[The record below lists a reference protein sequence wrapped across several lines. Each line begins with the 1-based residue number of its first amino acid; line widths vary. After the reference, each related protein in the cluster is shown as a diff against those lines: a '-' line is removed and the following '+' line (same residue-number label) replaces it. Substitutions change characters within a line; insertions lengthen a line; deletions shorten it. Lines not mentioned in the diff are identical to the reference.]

1 MTAGET
7 GSGPATALALASVRI
22 IRGNPS
28 LDEVAALATVLAA
41 RAQAQA
47 HAQAHAQ
54 STGHRT
60 DRPGPNGAEAAAR
73 TRWEHLAGTFRAP
86 GAWAS

>member
-22 IRGNPS
+22 TRGNPS

-41 RAQAQA
+41 RAQA
-47 HAQAHAQ
+47 HTQAHAQ

-60 DRPGPNGAEAAAR
+60 DRPGPNSAEAAAR
-73 TRWEHLAGTFRAP
+73 TRWQHLAGPFRAP

>member
-22 IRGNPS
+22 TRGNPS

-47 HAQAHAQ
+47 HAQ

-60 DRPGPNGAEAAAR
+60 DRPGPNSAEAAAR
-73 TRWEHLAGTFRAP
+73 TRWQHLAGPFRAP

>member
-22 IRGNPS
+22 TRGNPS

-41 RAQAQA
+41 RAQA
-47 HAQAHAQ
+47 HAQ

-60 DRPGPNGAEAAAR
+60 DRPGPNSAEAAAR
-73 TRWEHLAGTFRAP
+73 TRWQHLAGPFRAP

>member
-1 MTAGET
+1 MTAGDT
-7 GSGPATALALASVRI
+7 GSAPEKAALALASVRI

-41 RAQAQA
+41 RAHA
-47 HAQAHAQ
+47 HSRARDAARR
-54 STGHRT
+54 TG
-60 DRPGPNGAEAAAR
+60 RPGPNGAGPAAR
-73 TRWEHLAGTFRAP
+73 TLWEHPAGPFRVP

>member
-41 RAQAQA
+41 RAKA
-47 HAQAHAQ
+47 HAQAQAQ

-60 DRPGPNGAEAAAR
+60 DRPGPNSAEAAAR

>member
-41 RAQAQA
+41 RAQA
-47 HAQAHAQ
+47 HAQ
-54 STGHRT
+54 SAGHRT
-60 DRPGPNGAEAAAR
+60 DRPGPNSAEAAAR
-73 TRWEHLAGTFRAP
+73 TRWQHLAGPFPAP

>member
-7 GSGPATALALASVRI
+7 GSGPATAIALASVRI

-47 HAQAHAQ
+47 HAQSA
-54 STGHRT
+54 GHRT
-60 DRPGPNGAEAAAR
+60 DRPGPNSAEAAAR
-73 TRWEHLAGTFRAP
+73 TRWQHLAGPFRAP

>member
-28 LDEVAALATVLAA
+28 LEEVAALATVLAA
-41 RAQAQA
+41 RAQAY
-47 HAQAHAQ
+47 AQ

-60 DRPGPNGAEAAAR
+60 DRPGPNTAEAAAR
-73 TRWEHLAGTFRAP
+73 TRWQHLAGTFRAP

>member
-1 MTAGET
+1 M
-7 GSGPATALALASVRI
+7 
-22 IRGNPS
+22 
-28 LDEVAALATVLAA
+28 AALATVLAA

-47 HAQAHAQ
+47 HAQ

-60 DRPGPNGAEAAAR
+60 DRPGPNSAEAAAR
-73 TRWEHLAGTFRAP
+73 TRWQHLAGPFRAP

>member
-7 GSGPATALALASVRI
+7 GSVPATALALASVRI
-22 IRGNPS
+22 TRGNPS

-41 RAQAQA
+41 RAQAQSQ
-47 HAQAHAQ
+47 AQAHAQ

-60 DRPGPNGAEAAAR
+60 DRPGPNSAEAAAR
-73 TRWEHLAGTFRAP
+73 TRWQHLAGPFRAP